1 MRKRRIPTI
10 LLLSSLSLAL
20 AGCHDKKE
28 ETPPTT
34 KVQSPVPAVVKEA
47 PIAVS
52 ASIPASSP
60 SPASQAVAPKSKP
73 TFSQANG
80 TGNLAQEMF
89 DKGDYAMSIVAYCE
103 GYVSHFYPDNKG
115 YAIAF
120 GLNDSLQT
128 KGNMSNLAK
137 PIISEQDQYQAFVAQ
152 AGVMQLLPESR
163 IVSLTPEQAIA
174 FVRAMRAQFDSPA
187 KKSLGDLY
195 NKLSQNQKDAL
206 MYHSYKTGGFSKYAG
221 LVSALKK
228 YAQEQNDAN
237 LKEVLEHIH
246 YSYQLAGKTIQD
258 PKGTL
263 MIQALFTSPEAYGAI
278 IGKNPQKLKDLKVAL
293 PALAEN
299 HIDTNQPIAPQVDAI
314 DKVGQLNE
322 QAFVEGKKLPL
333 GQNNIYA
340 DKETHKKISYA
351 APAAW
356 Y

>member
-187 KKSLGDLY
+187 KKSLGDL
-195 NKLSQNQKDAL
+195 
-206 MYHSYKTGGFSKYAG
+206 
-221 LVSALKK
+221 
-228 YAQEQNDAN
+228 
-237 LKEVLEHIH
+237 
-246 YSYQLAGKTIQD
+246 
-258 PKGTL
+258 
-263 MIQALFTSPEAYGAI
+263 
-278 IGKNPQKLKDLKVAL
+278 
-293 PALAEN
+293 
-299 HIDTNQPIAPQVDAI
+299 
-314 DKVGQLNE
+314 
-322 QAFVEGKKLPL
+322 
-333 GQNNIYA
+333 
-340 DKETHKKISYA
+340 
-351 APAAW
+351 
-356 Y
+356 